1 MTARATIT
9 AAAMREAIAAV
20 SAGLVRVVMR
30 PDGTTIIE
38 PANTRSDDADP
49 HGTQPIDLVTWKKPA
64 R

>member
-9 AAAMREAIAAV
+9 AAAMSRALEAVQSGAI
-20 SAGLVRVVMR
+20 RVEIR

-38 PANTRSDDADP
+38 PVTKPREDAEALDLDLRSM
-49 HGTQPIDLVTWKKPA
+49 K